1 MIRASKIKQQIKRSQ
16 LYHLINIISP
26 INHPSNAKVDAWGV
40 AIIIGISVS
49 GVFLMRTLLAAA
61 Q

>member
-1 MIRASKIKQQIKRSQ
+1 MRRQIKRSR

-26 INHPSNAKVDAWGV
+26 INHLSNAKVDAWGG
-40 AIIIGISVS
+40 AIIIGISIS